1 VSARPK
7 PTCVTHRALA
17 GWRCTVCNAL
27 LCPDCA
33 ATRVVYPTE
42 VTVCGL
48 CGELVEPLQASRA
61 DADGLFRQAGQALLY
76 PFHGLG
82 LVGWLA
88 LVVTLSV
95 GVWVTSLGL
104 LFALGLVL
112 ASLFGVARSAG
123 RGDGQLELMNFTTVS
138 ADVLWPFVRFATAT
152 APAWLCL
159 AFAARNHSLV
169 LAWVGAGLALLWCP
183 TAFLGAAAG
192 TPLTTLA
199 NPLAVLGTIARIGS
213 DVPRL
218 GLVLLALL
226 ALSLVT
232 GGLGAWVF
240 VQPVPILSTVL
251 ACAAWLYTPFVAARV
266 SGLVLLLHPEPFGW
280 HDGARPV
287 MLETPR
293 GVPPPTAEQ
302 RRAVVAP
309 LELPDAPAPAAPTG
323 REALV
328 ARFGG
333 APEDEPP
340 EPTAL
345 PARAAAMAEL
355 ELKPL
360 SSHVRALIT
369 DAMEHQDTAGAL
381 EAFVAAGEAD
391 VADLD
396 GAQLLWLGRGA
407 VTAGDVSTAERALGL
422 AAERS
427 TGEPAA
433 TAMVLRAR
441 LLGERLGRA
450 DEATALMQRVVAEF
464 SGSKPAAFAQKW
476 LATPR
481 GEPAA
486 GG

>member
-1 VSARPK
+1 
-7 PTCVTHRALA
+7 
-17 GWRCTVCNAL
+17 VCNEL

-33 ATRVVYPTE
+33 ATRIVYPTE
-42 VTVCGL
+42 VTVCAL
-48 CGELVEPLQASRA
+48 CGEMVEPLQASG
-61 DADGLFRQAGQALLY
+61 ADGDGFFTQAGQALLY

-82 LVGWLA
+82 LVGFLA
-88 LVVTLSV
+88 LTVTLTV
-95 GVWVTSLGL
+95 GLWLTSLGL

-123 RGDGQLELMNFTTVS
+123 RGDGQLELMNFTTIS
-138 ADVLWPFVRFATAT
+138 ADVVWPFVRFATAT
-152 APAWLCL
+152 SPAWLCL
-159 AFAARNHSLV
+159 GFAALNHSLV

-183 TAFLGAAAG
+183 TAFLGAVAG
-192 TPLTTLA
+192 TPLTTLL
-199 NPLAVLGTIARIGS
+199 NPLAVLSTIARIGS

-218 GLVLLALL
+218 GLVLLGLL
-226 ALSLVT
+226 AMSLLT
-232 GGLGAWVF
+232 GGLGVWLF
-240 VQPVPILSTVL
+240 VQPLPILSTVL
-251 ACAAWLYTPFVAARV
+251 ASAAWLYAPFVAARV
-266 SGLVLLLHPEPFGW
+266 SGLVLRLHPEPFGW
-280 HDGARPV
+280 HGDARPA
-287 MLETPR
+287 LPDAPR

-302 RRAVVAP
+302 RRAVVEP
-309 LELPDAPAPAAPTG
+309 LELPDVPAPAGPTG

-340 EPTAL
+340 EPSAL

-360 SSHVRALIT
+360 SSHVRALIA
-369 DAMEHQDTAGAL
+369 DAMEHQDAAAAL
-381 EAFVAAGEAD
+381 EAFVAASEAD

-407 VTAGDVSTAERALGL
+407 VTANDVPTAERALGL

-427 TGEPAA
+427 KGEAAA

-441 LLGERLGRA
+441 LLGERLGRG
-450 DEATALMQRVVAEF
+450 DEATALMGRVVAEF
-464 SGSKPAAFAQKW
+464 TGSKPAAFAQKW

-481 GEPAA
+481 TASRSP
-486 GG
+486 